1 MKLFLQLLCFLLCNS
16 MLFGQE
22 GFQFSTH
29 HKKVS
34 IPFQLINN
42 LIIVPVK
49 VNGIELNFL
58 LDTGVDETLLFS
70 LESKEEVKLNNIQKI
85 RLRGLGD
92 QASTEALKSSN
103 NTLMLSSL
111 KSVRHEILIVID
123 PDFNFSSSLGIPVNG
138 ILGSKFFKNNLVEV
152 NYNKKI
158 LVVYNEERV
167 NKQKLFSKYA
177 PFEITVENGKPYL
190 QATATIGDTTIDTK
204 CLIDTGNSDSVW
216 LFESKSKKI
225 NVPDKNFD
233 DFLGRG
239 FNGDIHGKKA
249 MIGQFSIGQFKF
261 LNPIC
266 SFPDSLSIKNVNM
279 VADRAGSVGGE
290 LLNRFTIIFDYENSK
305 LYLKKAH
312 DFNRPF
318 TYNVTGINVHHAGLQ
333 WIAETEHFRTEL
345 NLSSNDVVYN
355 EGRRTSEFKYNFK
368 LKPVYEIYSIRKNS
382 LAEKAG
388 LMEGDV
394 ILSINNKST
403 YRMTLQE
410 INMILKTNLGRY
422 ISIVILRNDH
432 EQRFHFQLEELL

>member
-1 MKLFLQLLCFLLCNS
+1 MKLLLQLLCFLLSCPL
-16 MLFGQE
+16 LFGQE
-22 GFQFSTH
+22 GFQFTTH

-70 LESKEEVKLNNIQKI
+70 LESKEEVKLFNIQKI

-111 KSVRHEILIVID
+111 KSTKHALLIVLD
-123 PDFNFSSSLGIPVNG
+123 PDFNFSSSLGVPVNG
-138 ILGSKFFKNNLVEV
+138 ILGSHFFKNNLVEINYHKKVIVVHNEKKV
-152 NYNKKI
+152 N
-158 LVVYNEERV
+158 RR
-167 NKQKLFSKYA
+167 KLFSKYE
-177 PFEITVENGKPYL
+177 PFAITVENGKPYL
-190 QATATIGDTTIDTK
+190 QTAATIADSTIIAK

-216 LFESKSKKI
+216 LFENKSRSI

-239 FNGDIHGKKA
+239 FNGDIHGRKA
-249 MIGQFSIGQFKF
+249 KIRQFSIGKFKF
-261 LNPIC
+261 QNPIC
-266 SFPDSLSIKNVNM
+266 SFPDSVSIKNVNM
-279 VADRAGSVGGE
+279 VADRSGSVGGE
-290 LLNRFTIIFDYENSK
+290 LLNRFTVIFDYQNGK

-333 WIAETEHFRTEL
+333 WIPETEHFRTEL
-345 NLSSNDVVYN
+345 NLSSNDIVYDQ
-355 EGRRTSEFKYNFK
+355 GRRTSEFKYNFK

-388 LMEGDV
+388 LMEGDI
-394 ILSINNKST
+394 ILSINNRSA
-403 YRMTLQE
+403 YRLSLQE
-410 INMILKTNLGRY
+410 INTLLKTHLGRY
-422 ISIVILRNDH
+422 ITINVLRNNH
-432 EQRFHFQLEELL
+432 EQEFRFQLKELL